1 MSRFDEL
8 VAQRSKLQNELVAVN
23 GELAKEL
30 GINGTVATATPTAT
44 APAPKK
50 NGGKKRGR
58 KKAQKTDDGKSYPS
72 LKQVVQTILGKHPD
86 GLKLQDI
93 VTEVMKMIERKE
105 YASEAKSMSAVV
117 SQAVTSLKAEKV
129 LSHDRE
135 NRIYKLANAG
145 SAA

>member
-8 VAQRSKLQNELVAVN
+8 VAQRSKLQADLVAVN

-30 GINGTVATATPTAT
+30 GVVGGTVATATAT

-50 NGGKKRGR
+50 NGTGKKRGR
-58 KKAQKTDDGKSYPS
+58 KKAQKTEDGKSYPS

-93 VTEVMKMIERKE
+93 VLEVNKMKDRGE

-117 SQAVTSLKAEKV
+117 SQAVTSLKQEKV